1 MRQSKAA
8 FTIVEVLL
16 TVSIMG
22 LMMVAITQLLTSV
35 RVTRDRIHN
44 IQETQMAGPVIVD
57 MIVRD
62 LYAIHVADRAREF
75 HLRVQDRVEYGLDA
89 DRIDFVTSTDAREA
103 MLDGE
108 RQLRADLCEVGYV
121 TRVRPDD
128 DEFLEL
134 FRREAFGVDENP
146 FHGGNY
152 TFLTDR
158 VKSLA
163 IDVYTLDGPDEEPLQ
178 EWGLNQQDTETHGLP
193 AWIEIRL
200 TLENAPRL
208 LREQIER
215 SSRERATV
223 TYIRTIR
230 FPEGLRYEED
240 EDVPRF
246 GIPQRPAEGS
256 GEGEEEEGDNIAQ
269 NPDDFTNT
277 LNNQGRG
284 DQQRSSPTNDSGKS
298 KPVTIADPNGNL

>member
-1 MRQSKAA
+1 MRRSKAA
-8 FTIVEVLL
+8 FTIIEVLL

-62 LYAIHVADRAREF
+62 LYAIHVADRPREL
-75 HLRVQDRVEYGLDA
+75 HMRIQDRVEYGLDA

-103 MLDGE
+103 FLDGE

-128 DEFLEL
+128 DQFLEL
-134 FRREAFGVDENP
+134 YRREAFGVDEDP
-146 FHGGNY
+146 FSGGNY

-158 VKSLA
+158 VKSLV
-163 IDVYTLDGPDEEPLQ
+163 IDIYFEDGPDVEPLQ
-178 EWGLNQQDTETHGLP
+178 EWGLSQQDTETHGLP
-193 AWIEIRL
+193 ASIVVSL

-223 TYIRTIR
+223 TYVRTIR
-230 FPEGLRYEED
+230 FPEGLRYED
-240 EDVPRF
+240 DTTVPRF
-246 GIPQRPAEGS
+246 GIPQKPSEES
-256 GEGEEEEGDNIAQ
+256 GEDEEDSENVAS
-269 NPDDFTNT
+269 NPDDFTG
-277 LNNQGRG
+277 NQPGNRTDRDNVNG
-284 DQQRSSPTNDSGKS
+284 TAQDKEVLR
-298 KPVTIADPNGNL
+298 ADPNGGK